1 MAQRERGAAAGARP
15 AARTRAGP
23 GARPTASGAAGAAWT
38 GPDLV
43 ALRARLRSVIEPL
56 VAAASLDLENL
67 AVTRAGRRHVVRVTV
82 DGDGG
87 VGHNELSDIAR
98 DISVGLD
105 AAEESGGELTANS
118 YTLEVS
124 SPGVDR
130 PLTLPR
136 HWRRNMGRLV
146 TVKDG
151 GRTLTARVVAA
162 DDVGVTFDVAG
173 RKQTVAFEQ
182 LGPGRVQVEF
192 TRLAELADEE
202 FGEEFDGDD
211 HDGDDHDGDGQT
223 EQEERA

>member
-15 AARTRAGP
+15 AARTRAGR
-23 GARPTASGAAGAAWT
+23 GARPTASGATASGAPGAVRT
-38 GPDLV
+38 GPDLP
-43 ALRARLRSVIEPL
+43 ALRARLRSVIEPI
-56 VAAASLDLENL
+56 VDAASLDLENL
-67 AVTRAGRRHVVRVTV
+67 AVTRAGRRYVVRVTV

-87 VGHNELSDIAR
+87 VGHNELSDVAR

-105 AAEESGGELTANS
+105 AAEESGVELTADS

-130 PLTLPR
+130 PLSLPR
-136 HWRRNMGRLV
+136 HWRRNIGRLV
-146 TVKDG
+146 TVRAG
-151 GRTLTARVVAA
+151 TRTLTARVVAA
-162 DDVGVTFDVAG
+162 DDAGVTFDAAG
-173 RKQTVAFEQ
+173 RDQRVAFEQ

-202 FGEEFDGDD
+202 FGEDFYGD
-211 HDGDDHDGDGQT
+211 HHDGDGQT